1 MGGGVRVGLE
11 PGAERGQA
19 SVSRPYRSLYR
30 WMALTDSG
38 CVLAGLL
45 IAYQYRFG
53 TLWPSTD
60 FWVVLGLAPFVTVAF
75 ALGFGLY
82 RVHQCSSLEE
92 FRRILLAIS
101 MTITSIAMLS
111 YWSKVSYSRLW
122 IGVACLLCL
131 LFAVI
136 SRRLWHREI
145 RRGWVEGRLGFE
157 TLIVGTNDEAE
168 HLAHLLTGGK
178 LGFRPL
184 GFVATSARSGASAL
198 PVLGRIGELRELIH
212 RTGANCVFV
221 AATAVQAADVKH
233 VLKARRLDGVE
244 IRVTANVPATLST
257 TRVTPQSVGG
267 LMALSVNAVRL
278 TRGQAIAK
286 RVFDV
291 VLSTAGLLL
300 IWPLLLAVA
309 IAVKLD
315 DGGPVLFRQQ
325 RVGLQRR
332 PFTLLKFR
340 TMVPRAE
347 LLLADLLG
355 RNEADGPLFK
365 VREDPRVTRV
375 GRWLRRLLTSA
386 VAVQRLLPRLGKP
399 LKAGQLRGQP
409 VGLQA
414 GEHLVRRLV
423 DGLVLG
429 VQDHLGLQRRL
440 VGVGDAGEV
449 GDHPGQ
455 RLGVQTLHVTLGAGR
470 DRRGHVHL
478 HEVAHRGAHPV
489 ARLPVRRDGGDHH
502 HHAVLG
508 ELARDVADAGDVG
521 VPVLVAEAQLLA
533 EVGTDLVAVEHL
545 DAVPALEQTGRER
558 AGDRGL
564 ARAGQPG
571 QPQDEAGVV
580 VHADESLPGRGSL
593 GRGDRLGQL
602 ACCWYASIR
611 MRATS
616 GRLNSGGG
624 SSPPAR

>member
-375 GRWLRRLLTSA
+375 GRWLRRFSVDELPQLLN
-386 VAVQRLLPRLGKP
+386 V
-399 LKAGQLRGQP
+399 LK
-409 VGLQA
+409 
-414 GEHLVRRLV
+414 GEMS
-423 DGLVLG
+423 
-429 VQDHLGLQRRL
+429 L
-440 VGVGDAGEV
+440 VGPRPPLLGEV
-449 GDHPGQ
+449 
-455 RLGVQTLHVTLGAGR
+455 
-470 DRRGHVHL
+470 
-478 HEVAHRGAHPV
+478 
-489 ARLPVRRDGGDHH
+489 
-502 HHAVLG
+502 
-508 ELARDVADAGDVG
+508 
-521 VPVLVAEAQLLA
+521 EAYEDWQL
-533 EVGTDLVAVEHL
+533 
-545 DAVPALEQTGRER
+545 
-558 AGDRGL
+558 
-564 ARAGQPG
+564 
-571 QPQDEAGVV
+571 
-580 VHADESLPGRGSL
+580 
-593 GRGDRLGQL
+593 DRLEVRPGITGLWQV
-602 ACCWYASIR
+602 
-611 MRATS
+611 S
-616 GRLNSGGG
+616 GRSDLSFDEYVRLDLFYIENWSLAYDLFIVAKTLPLLLFPSG
-624 SSPPAR
+624 AY